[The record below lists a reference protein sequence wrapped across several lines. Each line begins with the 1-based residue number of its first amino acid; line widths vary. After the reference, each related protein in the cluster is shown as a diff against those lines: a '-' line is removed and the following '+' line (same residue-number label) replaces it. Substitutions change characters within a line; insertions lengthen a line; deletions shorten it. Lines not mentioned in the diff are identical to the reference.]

1 MSSALPNGTEPL
13 TPHLDSSVCFSSSQ
27 QDLAL
32 RQCQACLELFAS
44 HKASAG
50 PVAAPLC
57 YWCLTAIPAGI
68 PASQALRDS
77 SPCLGSSRGP
87 GCGCG
92 AGLAPTLPQE
102 SLCFP
107 ALCDFPVTAVCLPQ
121 IRLRCQKGIPPS
133 LRGRAW
139 QYLSGSKVKLE
150 QNMGKFDVSP
160 AGNPPAPPGRG
171 QCWGASC
178 SGLGVC

>member
-1 MSSALPNGTEPL
+1 M
-13 TPHLDSSVCFSSSQ
+13 
-27 QDLAL
+27 
-32 RQCQACLELFAS
+32 
-44 HKASAG
+44 
-50 PVAAPLC
+50 
-57 YWCLTAIPAGI
+57 TAIPAGI
-68 PASQALRDS
+68 PASQGLRDT

-87 GCGCG
+87 GCGHG
-92 AGLAPTLPQE
+92 AGLAPTLSQE

-107 ALCDFPVTAVCLPQ
+107 VLRGFPVTAVSLPQ

-160 AGNPPAPPGRG
+160 AGDPPAPPDRGR
-171 QCWGASC
+171 CWGGSC
-178 SGLGVC
+178 SPLDVCWDLRHLGGMSRVLLTTVFPSPGTGPPHRRSKVAGCD